1 MGGPIAQVEDEK
13 TGTKQPI
20 EKAGIPQKS
29 GLIGERTD
37 EKVGIRGGSAKRDI
51 LPRYDLD
58 PGARLELS
66 GQAKGLGGRAIG
78 EVKKRATLPG
88 SLASEGRTRP
98 TEAQEEDA
106 QFPKGNR
113 KGLLQGEHPSLPI
126 GIVPLEHPFLVPHRV
141 DRTELYRGGGLPV
154 AEPKHL
160 LLEGGGAVPSGK
172 ADPFEPID
180 DRAESGGVHLYTPV
194 SSRPAD
200 GGECRLVDRRREGMG
215 DRGAENRVGFRP
227 WERLRQVEKMP
238 NCACDGGH
246 MGEFMR
252 I

>member
-1 MGGPIAQVEDEK
+1 MDRPIAQVEDEK
-13 TGTKQPI
+13 TGAKQPI
-20 EKAGIPQKS
+20 KKAGIPQKS
-29 GLIGERTD
+29 GLIGERAD
-37 EKVGIRGGSAKRDI
+37 EKIGIRGSPAKRSL
-51 LPRYDLD
+51 LPGYDLD
-58 PGARLELS
+58 SGARLELS
-66 GQAKGLGGRAIG
+66 GQGKGLGGRAIG

-106 QFPKGNR
+106 QIPKGNR
-113 KGLLQGEHPSLPI
+113 KGLLQGENPSLPV

-141 DRTELYRGGGLPV
+141 DGTELYRGRGLSV

-172 ADPFEPID
+172 TDLLEPID
-180 DRAESGGVHLYTPV
+180 NRAEPGGVHLYTPI
-194 SSRPAD
+194 SSWPAD
-200 GGECRLVDRRREGMG
+200 GGECRLVDRRREGVG

-227 WERLRQVEKMP
+227 RERLRQVEKMP

-252 I
+252 L